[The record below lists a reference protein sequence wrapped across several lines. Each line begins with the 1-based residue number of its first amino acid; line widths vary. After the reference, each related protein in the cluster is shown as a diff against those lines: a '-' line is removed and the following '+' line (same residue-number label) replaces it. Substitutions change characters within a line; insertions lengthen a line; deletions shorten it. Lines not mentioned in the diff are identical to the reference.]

1 MYMIIGLVCL
11 LCANYHYHAPATSF
25 SVQESQEFKPEI
37 STGNLNLG
45 NEIFIDKNNG
55 SRLIGLDL
63 VVDRN
68 SVLESINYNE
78 LVNYVNETYKNTDI
92 KFYINSVVD
101 SSLQFKNYNLKS
113 QIFKIQ
119 PLNDNNITICIVGKH
134 EGLTVGQAVY
144 NGMFNNFASAIVDL
158 NGSSIQEQAN
168 IVAHEIGH
176 LFGLKHSH
184 DNSLMREN
192 SSEEEMEFSEVQ
204 NEFLRELTW

>member
-1 MYMIIGLVCL
+1 MKYMYMIIGLVCL

-78 LVNYVNETYKNTDI
+78 LVNYVNETYKN
-92 KFYINSVVD
+92 K
-101 SSLQFKNYNLKS
+101 
-113 QIFKIQ
+113 